1 VRFLIHYYKGE
12 AMNENKSSGTHGS
25 KLIFTC
31 SGIADVGE
39 IADRAG
45 RKLHK
50 DGIGKMWCLSG
61 IGAGLGNF
69 IESTKAAEKVLVIDG
84 CPVNCAKTI
93 MEKAGIS
100 KFSYVRVTD
109 EGFEK
114 GKSPV
119 TDNAIEKLS
128 LKGRE
133 IFAF

>member
-1 VRFLIHYYKGE
+1 
-12 AMNENKSSGTHGS
+12 MNENKGSGNSTT

-50 DGIGKMWCLSG
+50 DGVAKMWCLSG

-69 IESTKAAEKVLVIDG
+69 IESTKAAGKVLVIDG
-84 CPVNCAKTI
+84 CPVDCGKKM

-100 KFSYVRVTD
+100 NFYYIRVTD
-109 EGFEK
+109 QGFEK

-119 TDNAIEKLS
+119 NDTTIEKIS
-128 LKGRE
+128 VKGRE
-133 IFAF
+133 ILSC

>member
-1 VRFLIHYYKGE
+1 
-12 AMNENKSSGTHGS
+12 MNENKESGNTQQ

-50 DGIGKMWCLSG
+50 EGTGKMWCIAG
-61 IGAGLGNF
+61 IGAGLSNF
-69 IESTKAAEKVLVIDG
+69 IDATKATEKVLVIDG
-84 CPVNCAKTI
+84 CPVDCGKKM

-100 KFSYVRVTD
+100 NFSYIRVTD
-109 EGFEK
+109 CGFEK

-119 TDNAIEKLS
+119 NDYAIENIYAQARKIL
-128 LKGRE
+128 
-133 IFAF
+133 A